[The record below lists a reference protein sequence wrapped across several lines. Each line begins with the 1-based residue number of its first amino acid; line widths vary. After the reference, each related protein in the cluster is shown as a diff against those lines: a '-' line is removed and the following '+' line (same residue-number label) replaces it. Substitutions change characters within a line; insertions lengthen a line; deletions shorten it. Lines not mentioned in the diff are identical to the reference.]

1 MRVALFV
8 LSLILLSIIVSFR
21 NHRPEKTYALIADGQ
36 MPSLINDKLN
46 NIHLVYGNGDSIL
59 TASSTNQGETFSKPL
74 LINVLP
80 KLAAASSRGPQI
92 AITESGIT
100 VLACN
105 KDGDI
110 FSYLKSAA
118 GKWSAATKVNDMD
131 TTAKEGL
138 MGLSGDGNKLFAV
151 WLDLRDKHNK
161 IFGSGSTDGG
171 KTWSKNKM
179 IYASPD
185 TTVCECCKP
194 SVVVKG
200 SNVYVMFRNWLNGN
214 RDLHLIQS
222 TDAGKT
228 FGQAQKLGKGSW
240 ALKGCPMDGGGI
252 TIQEDNKIQTVWRRE
267 GKIYACEPGEPEKEI
282 GEGRGCTL
290 ASVNNQTIYT
300 WTENGQVV
308 CLLPKTGKKILG
320 KGRYPVLQ
328 AMSADKVVCVWEN
341 EKQIHAQV
349 VQL

>member
-8 LSLILLSIIVSFR
+8 LPLILGFIVVSFK
-21 NHRPEKTYALIADGQ
+21 NHTPEKASATIANGQ
-36 MPSLINDKLN
+36 MPSMIKDKLN
-46 NIHLVYGNGDSIL
+46 DLHLVYGNGDSIL
-59 TASSTNQGETFSKPL
+59 YLSTKNQDEPFSKPSL
-74 LINVLP
+74 VAVLP
-80 KLAAASSRGPQI
+80 NLAASSSRGPQI
-92 AITESGIT
+92 ANTQSGIT
-100 VLACN
+100 VMACN
-105 KDGDI
+105 KEGDI
-110 FSYLKSAA
+110 FSYLKNAS
-118 GKWSAATKVNDMD
+118 GNWSVATKVNDED

-138 MGLSGDGNKLFAV
+138 TGLSGDGNKLFTV

-171 KTWSKNKM
+171 KTWSTNKM

-185 TTVCECCKP
+185 TTVCQCCKP
-194 SVVVKG
+194 SVVIKG
-200 SNVYVMFRNWLNGN
+200 SNVYVMFRNWLDGN
-214 RDLHLIQS
+214 RDMYLIRS
-222 TDAGKT
+222 TDGGNT
-228 FGQAQKLGKGSW
+228 FGQAEKLGKGSW
-240 ALKGCPMDGGGI
+240 ALNGCPMDGGGL
-252 TIQEDNKIQTVWRRE
+252 TIHDDNKIQTVWRRE
-267 GKIYACEPGEPEKEI
+267 GKIYAYRPGETESEI

-308 CLLPKTGKKILG
+308 CLLPKTGKKIMG

-328 AMSADKVVCVWEN
+328 AISDDQLMCVWEN